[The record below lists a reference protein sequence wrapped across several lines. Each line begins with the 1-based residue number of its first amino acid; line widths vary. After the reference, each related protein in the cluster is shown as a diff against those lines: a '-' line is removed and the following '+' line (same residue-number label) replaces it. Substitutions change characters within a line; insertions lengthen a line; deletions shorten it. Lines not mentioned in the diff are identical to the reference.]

1 MAEKNLQCI
10 LECVLF
16 AAGEAVKT
24 DKLAEIV
31 GENRDA
37 VIRAMEELTA
47 YYNKENRGFSI
58 IEIDDGYQ
66 MCTRPTYYTYVQA
79 LAGIRR
85 QQGLSNAAMEALSI
99 IAYNQPVTRGAIEYV
114 RGVNSDY
121 AVARLLERGLIEEH
135 GRLDAPG
142 KPILFVT
149 TNEFLRTFGLKSL
162 EDLPD
167 ISTNVELEEADE
179 SQLTIDV

>member
-1 MAEKNLQCI
+1 MVDKKLQCI

-31 GENRDA
+31 EEKREA

-47 YYNKENRGFSI
+47 YYNNENRGLSI

-66 MCTRPTYYTYVQA
+66 MCTRPSYYTYVQA

-121 AVARLLERGLIEEH
+121 AVAKLLERGLIEEH

-179 SQLTIDV
+179 SQLTIDI

>member
-31 GENRDA
+31 EEKRDV
-37 VIRAMEELTA
+37 VIREMEALCA
-47 YYNKENRGFSI
+47 YYNELNRGFAI

-66 MCTRPTYYTYVQA
+66 MCTRPSYYTYVQA

-121 AVARLLERGLIEEH
+121 AVAKLLERGLIEEH

-149 TNEFLRTFGLKSL
+149 THEFLRTFGLKSL
-162 EDLPD
+162 DDLPD

-179 SQLTIDV
+179 SQLSIDI